1 MTGKTSYLEIAD
13 AEAYFAGRLN
23 TDAWDNATVADRTKA
38 LVQASTDIDKL
49 NYIGE
54 KSDDTQEHEF
64 PRTRADNT
72 GVDTLLGMCDTDN
85 VPYCVKYAVCEQAL
99 ALLDG
104 FLPDKEIDNLTV
116 TSQWYGGVRT
126 IFDRGVVPMHLKVG
140 LCAIAWQFLSPFFRD
155 PREISVL
162 KV

>member
-1 MTGKTSYLEIAD
+1 MISKTSYVSAVD
-13 AEAYFAGRLN
+13 AATYFAGRLN
-23 TDAWDNATVADRTKA
+23 TDAWDNALVSEREKA
-38 LVQASTDIDKL
+38 LVQASTAIDTL
-49 NYIGE
+49 LYIGE

-64 PRTRADNT
+64 PRTRSDET
-72 GVDTLLGMCDTDN
+72 GEATLIGTCDTDN
-85 VPYCVKYAVCEQAL
+85 VPLDVKYAVCEQAL

-104 FLPDKEIDNLTV
+104 FDPEKETNNLAA

-126 IFDRGVVPMHLKVG
+126 IFDRSVVPMHLKVG
-140 LCAIAWQFLSPFFRD
+140 ICAQAWQFLAPFFRD